1 MYLCTCVLK
10 HFGETGQDEGQKSG
24 RTLKKKK
31 KKILIYSRWTLS
43 ESYVLKKEGGKVSKD
58 LTRDQLIHL
67 LLTEACT
74 SLHGVGGISSTM
86 WLRTVLKVT
95 LCKCPW
101 FYHITG
107 FICRSTW
114 SDGCWLTL
122 FIKCFGKNIRLHI
135 RNINKCTH
143 TKFPFTKVK
152 STLRVDNASQKGRQS
167 LVILLNFAC
176 VFLNWD

>member
-31 KKILIYSRWTLS
+31 ILIYSRWTLS
-43 ESYVLKKEGGKVSKD
+43 ESYVLKKEGGESQQRPD
-58 LTRDQLIHL
+58 TGPADPSTSHW
-67 LLTEACT
+67 
-74 SLHGVGGISSTM
+74 SLHFTPWRWGISSTM